1 MKVDLDEKGCLCIC
15 AETAVE
21 SFALTHWYDEWTKE
35 RCTFLVQ
42 CVERADDGS
51 GALDTSLRPV
61 RSNATV
67 HGRQPAAGGNA

>member
-1 MKVDLDEKGCLCIC
+1 MKVDLNENGCLCIL

-42 CVERADDGS
+42 CVERAGDEND
-51 GALDTSLRPV
+51 ALGTALRPV
-61 RSNATV
+61 SSNNRKT
-67 HGRQPAAGGNA
+67 